1 MNVTG
6 PIPQELWS
14 LVYISNLYAAQPIP
28 FAFAFAFAL
37 EVVRSFTLS
46 RTLYSNLMYEGT
58 LIRIS

>member
-14 LVYISNLYAAQPIP
+14 LVYISNLYAAQPFP

-46 RTLYSNLMYEGT
+46 LF
-58 LIRIS
+58 